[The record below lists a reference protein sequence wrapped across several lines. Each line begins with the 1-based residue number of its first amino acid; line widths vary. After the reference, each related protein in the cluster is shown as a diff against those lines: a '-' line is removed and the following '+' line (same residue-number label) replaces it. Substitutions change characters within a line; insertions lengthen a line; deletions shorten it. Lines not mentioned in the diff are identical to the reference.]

1 MLFFAYSIEPFHKLS
16 GLISTWY
23 ADIFKKSDRNG
34 VFPFTTQLFD
44 VIRDRER
51 ADYRSKYRLADG
63 DLRGIMEINRWR
75 VTEYFDLL
83 TAKIKESE
91 EAEKQMEKQK
101 GK

>member
-1 MLFFAYSIEPFHKLS
+1 
-16 GLISTWY
+16 
-23 ADIFKKSDRNG
+23 
-34 VFPFTTQLFD
+34 
-44 VIRDRER
+44 
-51 ADYRSKYRLADG
+51 
-63 DLRGIMEINRWR
+63 MEINRWR